1 MPLYKGAQ
9 RSLQVS
15 LSPDCLNFTAPLQ
28 MMVSFI
34 ECTTSGKDNEGG
46 WWEAKEADRRLGG
59 PERRL
64 ERSVSI
70 THACAVAE

>member
-1 MPLYKGAQ
+1 
-9 RSLQVS
+9 
-15 LSPDCLNFTAPLQ
+15 
-28 MMVSFI
+28 MMVNFI
-34 ECTTSGKDNEGG
+34 ECTMSGKDNEGG
-46 WWEAKEADRRLGG
+46 LWEAKEADRRLGG